1 MCVCVCM
8 CARYLLKLHDGAEM
22 TALIVGLVTL
32 LLGLFMQSDTVM
44 RDWKPSSRK
53 QLAGGIVAINA
64 VFVLRILITAGWAM

>member
-1 MCVCVCM
+1 M

-44 RDWKPSSRK
+44 RDWKKSSRK
-53 QLAGGIVAINA
+53 QLAVGIVALNA
-64 VFVLRILITAGWAM
+64 AFVLRILITTGWAM